1 MANEV
6 KEKKTTLEMRVRAA
20 ANGNG
25 LEKLEMDEETKARHI
40 EICKELVALA
50 DKHNGYP
57 ITYLVYFAVGKNA
70 HRSNV
75 FDKGYK
81 KIDLQKAN
89 RIFMWLNQYA
99 KHEGDPSVARDAN
112 VAHALTA
119 YYERKTKNPVTFNNS
134 LKICEQLE
142 KKARNFKSVALQLG
156 LEIAKNV

>member
-1 MANEV
+1 M
-6 KEKKTTLEMRVRAA
+6 
-20 ANGNG
+20 
-25 LEKLEMDEETKARHI
+25 KLRRKRPHLKCVFVPQQTAMVLKNWKWTRKQRLA
-40 EICKELVALA
+40 ICKELVALA

-70 HRSNV
+70 HRNNV

-119 YYERKTKNPVTFNNS
+119 YYERKTKNPVT
-134 LKICEQLE
+134 IV
-142 KKARNFKSVALQLG
+142 SV
-156 LEIAKNV
+156 NP

>member
-1 MANEV
+1 MAKEV

-70 HRSNV
+70 HRTIV
-75 FDKGYK
+75 FDRGYK
-81 KIDLQKAN
+81 NINPSKAN
-89 RIFMWLNQYA
+89 RILMWLGQYA
-99 KHEGDPSVARDAN
+99 RHEGDPTAARDAN

-119 YYERKTKNPVTFNNS
+119 YYDKKTKNPVTFNNS
-134 LKICEQLE
+134 LKMCGKLD

-156 LEIAKNV
+156 LEVVKKD